1 MPRYFS
7 HFRNNEGRL
16 TEDFEGQE
24 LDGLSAAQDN
34 AMASAKEILAEGL
47 LSGSPVLTGL
57 SFEICDE
64 NRKLLFR
71 FPFSEAAEK
80 AGTRP

>member
-1 MPRYFS
+1 MPRYFF
-7 HFRNNEGRL
+7 HFRNNDGRL

-47 LSGSPVLTGL
+47 LSGGPVLTGL

-80 AGTRP
+80 AGARP

>member
-1 MPRYFS
+1 
-7 HFRNNEGRL
+7 
-16 TEDFEGQE
+16 
-24 LDGLSAAQDN
+24 
-34 AMASAKEILAEGL
+34 MASAKEILAEGL

-71 FPFSEAAEK
+71 FPSRKLPKRPALDLDLAK
-80 AGTRP
+80 KPGNAGEL

>member
-1 MPRYFS
+1 MPRYFF
-7 HFRNNEGRL
+7 HFRNNDGRL

-57 SFEICDE
+57 FFEICDE
-64 NRKLLFR
+64 NRKLALDLDLAKK
-71 FPFSEAAEK
+71 PGN
-80 AGTRP
+80 AGEL